1 MRQATLARRIS
12 VLRGELARRVHGPSD
27 LGQPDVVEAS
37 RRLDRLIVRY
47 LERTRNGRPPEP
59 R

>member
-1 MRQATLARRIS
+1 MTEATLARRIS
-12 VLRGELARRVHGPSD
+12 VLRGDLARRVQAPGD
-27 LGQPDVVEAS
+27 LGHPDVVEAS

-47 LERTRNGRPPEP
+47 LELTRNERGTRP